1 MHLTTPLY
9 NCEKT
14 AIRLI
19 HNQKISIT
27 DATIKASLAS
37 HPDYPSLL
45 SISDF
50 LHNYNIENIALKTK
64 VDNFSAFPAPFIAQ
78 VTVPETGEKVFTL
91 VHTVKNNTIIYED
104 PAKSKL
110 IEEDVN
116 QFKQKFAGYALLVD
130 SSEAIAEED
139 YDRKQRKE
147 KLKHFADVTALFL
160 LPAIVAGYV
169 IALFIAQSFNT
180 IIYPVLFLLLS
191 LAGSAM
197 CFLLLLFEIDSHN
210 PLVKEICQAGKRVN
224 CQAVLQSKASGIMG
238 ISWSSIGFCY
248 FTGMLLAQV
257 LAGTPNTSVTALLSF
272 LNLLSL
278 PYILFSVY
286 YQWKIVKQWC
296 VLCLAVQSILA
307 LQFLVSVSGGLY
319 VFLAAAM
326 PVPAYLQI
334 LFCFFM
340 PSVILYIMI
349 PALKKVKEG
358 REHYHMLQRFKNN
371 GKVFSALLS
380 RQRKIQHPAEGLG
393 IAQGNPGAQWKIIK
407 VCNPYC
413 GPCAKAHPVVEALI
427 SHNLDVQLQ
436 IIFTASGEDTD
447 RKTAPVQHLLAI
459 AAKGDESLTKQ
470 ALDDWYNA
478 PVKDYKVFAEKYP
491 VDNTMLMAQNEKIH
505 AMKSWCDAEQISFT
519 PTFFINDFQLP
530 DTYKL
535 SDLSFLLSTI

>member
-1 MHLTTPLY
+1 
-9 NCEKT
+9 
-14 AIRLI
+14 
-19 HNQKISIT
+19 
-27 DATIKASLAS
+27 
-37 HPDYPSLL
+37 
-45 SISDF
+45 
-50 LHNYNIENIALKTK
+50 
-64 VDNFSAFPAPFIAQ
+64 
-78 VTVPETGEKVFTL
+78 
-91 VHTVKNNTIIYED
+91 
-104 PAKSKL
+104 
-110 IEEDVN
+110 
-116 QFKQKFAGYALLVD
+116 
-130 SSEAIAEED
+130 
-139 YDRKQRKE
+139 
-147 KLKHFADVTALFL
+147 
-160 LPAIVAGYV
+160 
-169 IALFIAQSFNT
+169 
-180 IIYPVLFLLLS
+180 
-191 LAGSAM
+191 
-197 CFLLLLFEIDSHN
+197 
-210 PLVKEICQAGKRVN
+210 
-224 CQAVLQSKASGIMG
+224 
-238 ISWSSIGFCY
+238 
-248 FTGMLLAQV
+248 
-257 LAGTPNTSVTALLSF
+257 
-272 LNLLSL
+272 
-278 PYILFSVY
+278 
-286 YQWKIVKQWC
+286 
-296 VLCLAVQSILA
+296 
-307 LQFLVSVSGGLY
+307 
-319 VFLAAAM
+319 
-326 PVPAYLQI
+326 
-334 LFCFFM
+334 
-340 PSVILYIMI
+340 MI